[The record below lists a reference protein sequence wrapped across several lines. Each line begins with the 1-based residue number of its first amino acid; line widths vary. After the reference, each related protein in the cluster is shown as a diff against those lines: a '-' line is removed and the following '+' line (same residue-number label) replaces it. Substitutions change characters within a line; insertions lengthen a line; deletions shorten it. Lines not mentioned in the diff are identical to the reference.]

1 MWENPT
7 SAYIMLGL
15 LDTIVLFSSSA
26 QGVRNEQNDFRR
38 GPQHDVQEFH
48 VQFHPGTPP
57 RSRWGEV
64 SYDLTDTIAEI
75 PPGNEFFVTLNL
87 KLHS

>member
-1 MWENPT
+1 MCGRT
-7 SAYIMLGL
+7 RRVMLGL

-38 GPQHDVQEFH
+38 GPQHDVQELH
-48 VQFHPGTPP
+48 VQFHPRTPP